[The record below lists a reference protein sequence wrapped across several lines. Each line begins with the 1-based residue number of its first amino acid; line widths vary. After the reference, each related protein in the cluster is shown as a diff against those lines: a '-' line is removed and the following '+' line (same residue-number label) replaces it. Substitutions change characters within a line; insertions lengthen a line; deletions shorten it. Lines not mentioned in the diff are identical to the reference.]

1 MKLMYHNAL
10 ADEKSAKTKL
20 GKTKCGWNNSFSIQ
34 KPIYFENI
42 SLF

>member
-10 ADEKSAKTKL
+10 ANEKSAKKIRL
-20 GKTKCGWNNSFSIQ
+20 TKCGWNNSFPIQ